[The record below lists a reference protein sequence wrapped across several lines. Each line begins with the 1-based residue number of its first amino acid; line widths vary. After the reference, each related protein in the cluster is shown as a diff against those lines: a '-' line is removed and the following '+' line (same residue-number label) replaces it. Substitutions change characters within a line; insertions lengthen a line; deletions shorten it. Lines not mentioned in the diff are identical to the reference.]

1 MTNNKL
7 YCQRVSERGEGNA
20 KFITTLSVVALI
32 GYILYTIL
40 PIYYKEQQLNHDVKE
55 ETRVSAINGRDIK
68 LVKQSIQKI
77 VDNVD
82 FPTDIKIDVT
92 RKGDKVTT
100 KCTGTVP
107 ISFLVYTYNYNV
119 NVEQTGERG
128 GY

>member
-1 MTNNKL
+1 MTNKL
-7 YCQRVSERGEGNA
+7 YRQRVSERGEGNA
-20 KFITTLSVVALI
+20 KFIATLSVVALI

-77 VDNVD
+77 VDNID

-92 RKGDKVTT
+92 KKGEKITT
-100 KCTGTVP
+100 KCIGTVP
-107 ISFLVYTYNYNV
+107 ISFLVYTYSYNV
-119 NVEQTGERG
+119 NVEQSAERG